1 MKEICEVPS
10 RHVAGP
16 LFANVL
22 VVVRPEQLH
31 AHHRKDEDYDSEDER
46 LKGNLIL

>member
-16 LFANVL
+16 LLANVL

-31 AHHRKDEDYDSEDER
+31 AHHREDEDYDSEDER